1 MSLRRGFH
9 VIAAAFAVA
18 ALLVPASASAQRV
31 TAGVKGGL
39 NVANVSLSFSTPPSP
54 VPDTTSRKGFIIG
67 GFVGQDF
74 NRTAGLVIEVL
85 YAQAGTTVTL
95 SDGSVTV
102 TQEVDADYVEVPI
115 LGRVNLRSG
124 STTVHIFAGPNF
136 GFKAHQKT
144 TLMVNG
150 VSQPLQPGD
159 AALKSNNTG
168 LTLGAQFDFHKF
180 LLVDL
185 RYTWGLTNINSDSS
199 PGEPEVKTREF
210 AVMFGIDFAKKK

>member
-1 MSLRRGFH
+1 MTLRRVLH
-9 VIAAAFAVA
+9 LIAAAFAV

-31 TAGVKGGL
+31 TAGAKGGL
-39 NVANVSLSFSTPPSP
+39 NVANVTLNFSTPPSP
-54 VPDTTSRKGFIIG
+54 VPEITSRKGFIIG

-74 NRTAGLVIEVL
+74 NRKAGLVIEVL

-95 SDGSVTV
+95 SDVGVTV

-115 LGRVNLRSG
+115 LGRVNLGSRSMM
-124 STTVHIFAGPNF
+124 VHIFAGPNF
-136 GFKAHQKT
+136 GFKARQKT
-144 TLMVNG
+144 TLTVNG

-159 AALKSNNTG
+159 AALKSNNSG
-168 LTLGAQFDFHKF
+168 ITLGAQFDFHQF
-180 LLVDL
+180 LVDL